1 MNKYRNSQIYT
12 KTFFPIIREKI
23 TNFLQ
28 GKNLACAM
36 MSPREEEGCVRS
48 GHVTGQ
54 KVTSRKG

>member
-12 KTFFPIIREKI
+12 KTFFSIIREK
-23 TNFLQ
+23 TLNFLQ

-36 MSPREEEGCVRS
+36 MAPREEGYAQWSRDRS
-48 GHVTGQ
+48 